1 MKKFKVNV
9 PCEYVQGYLRY
20 GHGEAVIEAETI
32 EEARAKAKEY
42 AESRDLDIILDDYSL
57 EDYLYM
63 LDDIEVSEVE

>member
-32 EEARAKAKEY
+32 EEARAKAREY
-42 AESRDLDIILDDYSL
+42 AEGRDLDIILDDYSL
-57 EDYLYM
+57 EDYAYDMDSLKV
-63 LDDIEVSEVE
+63 EEVE